1 MLVLLARVIL
11 SWIQV
16 FNPQWRPSGPLLVI
30 ANAIY
35 ALTDP
40 PVRAAGRLVPPL
52 RLGNVGL
59 DVGFLIVV
67 IALIILERVFLMLAV
82 RF

>member
-16 FNPQWRPSGPLLVI
+16 FNPSWRPSGPLLVV

-52 RLGNVGL
+52 RLGAIGL
-59 DVGFLIVV
+59 DIGFLIVV
-67 IALIILERVFLMLAV
+67 IGVIILERVFLMLAV

>member
-1 MLVLLARVIL
+1 MFVLLARVIF

-16 FNPQWRPSGPLLVI
+16 FNPQWRPRGVLLVV
-30 ANAIY
+30 ANLIY

-67 IALIILERVFLMLAV
+67 IGVIILERIFLMLAF